1 LTLDAPRRS
10 TRPVVGVLHGLA
22 RGAAALL
29 LLATSCATG
38 QRSAARDPGADWAPE
53 AATPPLAIQLASADL
68 TSGDEGFTLAPF
80 SAPRPAAQTHRTE
93 RATAPPSEAPL
104 SAQPLS
110 AKHLSDEEIARRVA
124 EDLSSLGAMSLGRPN
139 AGAIVNAVQMPEGEH
154 WELVTPYRS
163 WATPETVGYLMA
175 AIGKVNDQF
184 SPSHKLY
191 IGHLSREHGGPLRP
205 HRSHQSG
212 RDADLSYYYRLD
224 RNPGWY
230 QRASAY
236 TLDLPRTWALVRALV
251 TETDVE
257 YLFIDRSVQKLL
269 KKHALEIGE
278 DPAWLAQVFQLGSR
292 EPEPIIRH
300 AWGHVTHI
308 HVRFHNPQAQ
318 RLGAR
323 AYDALLA
330 HKLIG
335 PQFGYARYRATGGE
349 TLDAMAKRYGTTDEV
364 IARANGLRN
373 TRLRAGRVYSIP
385 YRGRVRRVAEV
396 VVPPRRQPPDPGGAS
411 RSRSVASPEGGG
423 R

>member
-1 LTLDAPRRS
+1 MAAP
-10 TRPVVGVLHGLA
+10 
-22 RGAAALL
+22 AAIELV
-29 LLATSCATG
+29 
-38 QRSAARDPGADWAPE
+38 
-53 AATPPLAIQLASADL
+53 SADL
-68 TSGDEGFTLAPF
+68 TVQGDLPAAATL
-80 SAPRPAAQTHRTE
+80 SAPR
-93 RATAPPSEAPL
+93 SEAPATAL
-104 SAQPLS
+104 GAVSAAPTAEPLS
-110 AKHLSDEEIARRVA
+110 DDEIARRVA

-139 AGAIVNAVQMPEGEH
+139 AGAIINAVQMPEGEN

-175 AIGKVNDQF
+175 AIEKVNAQF
-184 SPSHKLY
+184 PPSHKLY

-212 RDADLSYYYRLD
+212 RDADISYYYRLD

-251 TETDVE
+251 TKTDVE
-257 YLFIDRSVQKLL
+257 YLFIDRSVQRLL
-269 KKHALEIGE
+269 KKYALEIGE
-278 DPAWLAQVFQLGSR
+278 DRAWLDRIFQVGSR
-292 EPEPIIRH
+292 EPEPLIRH

-318 RLGAR
+318 QLGVR
-323 AYDALLA
+323 AYDALHA
-330 HKLIG
+330 QRLIG
-335 PQFGYARYRATGGE
+335 SKFGYARYRAEGGE
-349 TLDAMAKRYGTTDEV
+349 TLAAMAKRYGTTDEI

-373 TRLRAGRVYSIP
+373 IRLRAGRVYSSP

-396 VVPPRRQPPDPGGAS
+396 VIPPRRQPPEPGGAS
-411 RSRSVASPEGGG
+411 RSRSVAAPEGGG